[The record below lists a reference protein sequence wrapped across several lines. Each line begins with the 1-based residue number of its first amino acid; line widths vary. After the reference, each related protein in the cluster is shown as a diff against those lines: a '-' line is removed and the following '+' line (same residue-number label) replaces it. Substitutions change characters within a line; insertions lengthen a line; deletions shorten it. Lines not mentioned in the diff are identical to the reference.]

1 MRDLIKRVKDNLMN
15 IKGSKNVH
23 KAEWI
28 FVIVVGF
35 FLSTF
40 YLYGDIAHTSGC
52 GIKVWDCLFKGK
64 LSMFYSIS
72 YTGLPGTFLE
82 ETGGGDYDFAMYVIF
97 ALYNFPLWIWE
108 KLSGYSFLEFYVTRL
123 YIKGIVWIFS
133 ALSAYLIYKIALECE
148 LKKEEAKWASFLF
161 FSSAIFFI
169 AVVVISGY
177 DIISVAFTLLGIYGY
192 LKRNNKCFVLSFAMA
207 VALKMFALWIFIP
220 FVLLREKKVWKI
232 FLYGLAVIS
241 VLAIPKIYFA
251 SGEKTIGIIAQ
262 ADWIVNGALF
272 PSNASGTA
280 ELTYIS
286 MEHLP
291 LMFVGMIAIWLICYF
306 NKKELKNREVIY
318 LCAVVMAIFVL
329 TVKVHPQ
336 WGILLLP
343 YIILIIMFH
352 PHRMRENLVLEGVF
366 SVGFILNK
374 AIGYYWTCNL
384 NLVGNMLAPRH
395 KFSFVDDNLSANDY
409 GLSHYISILSE
420 KVGIWES
427 NIMKGFGAA
436 VVVGL
441 IYFLVLNYPRREE
454 SGEVVPHDYAKRRK
468 WLTARFAI
476 SCLVGILPMIGV
488 IQYLF

>member
-1 MRDLIKRVKDNLMN
+1 MRDFIKKKKDNLMN
-15 IKGSKNVH
+15 IKESKNVH

-28 FVIVVGF
+28 LVIAVGL

-40 YLYGDIAHTSGC
+40 YLYGDIAHTTGC
-52 GIKVWDCLFKGK
+52 GIKVWDCLFEGK
-64 LSMFYSIS
+64 LSMFYSVS

-108 KLSGYSFLEFYVTRL
+108 KLSGYSFLEFYATRL
-123 YIKGIVWIFS
+123 YSKGIVWIFS
-133 ALSAYLIYKIALECE
+133 AISAYLIYKLALECE

-161 FSSAIFFI
+161 YSSAIFFM
-169 AVVVISGY
+169 AVVVVSGY
-177 DIISVAFTLLGIYGY
+177 DIISVAFTLLGVYGY
-192 LKRNNKCFVLSFAMA
+192 MKRNNKCFILSFAMA

-220 FVLLREKKVWKI
+220 LVLLREKKVWKVL
-232 FLYGLAVIS
+232 LYGLAVIS

-251 SGEKTIGIIAQ
+251 GGERAIGVIAQ

-272 PSNASGTA
+272 PCMESGTA
-280 ELTYIS
+280 DLTYLS

-291 LMFVGMIAIWLICYF
+291 LMFVGMFSVWLFSYF
-306 NKKELKNREVIY
+306 NKKEWKNREVIY

-343 YIILIIMFH
+343 YIVLIIIFH
-352 PHRMRENLVLEGVF
+352 PQRMRENLILEGVF
-366 SVGFILNK
+366 SVGFVLNK

-384 NLVGNMLAPRH
+384 NLIGNMMAPRH
-395 KFSFVDDNLSANDY
+395 RFSFADDNLCANDY
-409 GLSHYISILSE
+409 GLSYYISKLSE

-427 NIMKGFGAA
+427 NIMKVFGAA

-441 IYFLVLNYPRREE
+441 IYFLILNYPGRKE
-454 SGEVVPHDYAKRRK
+454 SGEAVLHNYAQRRK
-468 WLTARFAI
+468 WLLARFAV
-476 SCLVGILPMIGV
+476 SCLVGMLPTLGV